1 MFKNNKYSKRMT
13 NIVIPREGSIIPK
26 LEVKHEIKPNVSNK
40 NYENIRNI
48 VQNNEKEIIK
58 NSEIK
63 PIKNKLNIV

>member
-1 MFKNNKYSKRMT
+1 MFKNNKYSKTIMT

-48 VQNNEKEIIK
+48 VQNNKKEIK